1 MMEELNI
8 KRRTYGEHLTPIQIF
23 EEFILPEIK
32 DYIHQYIWVDL
43 FAGEGN
49 LILPILNLI
58 PEHERVE
65 VDCNSSAT
73 L

>member
-43 FAGEGN
+43 FAGEK
-49 LILPILNLI
+49 IKIDRKI
-58 PEHERVE
+58 
-65 VDCNSSAT
+65 C
-73 L
+73 